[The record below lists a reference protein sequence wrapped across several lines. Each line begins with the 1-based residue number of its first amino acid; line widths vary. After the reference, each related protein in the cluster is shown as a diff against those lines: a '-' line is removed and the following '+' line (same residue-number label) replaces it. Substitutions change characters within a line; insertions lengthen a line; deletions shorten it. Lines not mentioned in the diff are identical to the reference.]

1 MSMKTKKIAV
11 GALLFLLAG
20 TMTGCGKTKIDV
32 MEDLEV
38 AFSGVDGYGT
48 AAITNEYDWEEEALE
63 AIGGSDPE
71 DVSFL
76 GDMMKI
82 ESAVSFEISPSEG
95 LSNGD
100 TVTVKVSVDNEK
112 IKKYRVAFKAG
123 EKKFTVEG
131 LKEIEQ
137 LDLFENVDVE
147 FQGVAPYV
155 KASIKNESGGAP
167 VYVGY
172 TLDKSENLTVGDAV
186 TVTAEYDENRL
197 LEQGYTVGEETKEF
211 VVPECDRYV
220 TRLAEIPEEMT
231 GKMNKQFE
239 DALRADAAKNWSEDE
254 HIKSI
259 ECIGNYLLTPKDGID
274 ISDKNIFYGVYKV
287 VAENPEQEVSYYSYC
302 MFRNIIVLKDGTCSV
317 DLAGYRMPEGAAWL
331 YGKINGEA
339 FYAGEKYWYVGY
351 EKLDSLFNNCV
362 TKNIEQYEYESS
374 VTE

>member
-1 MSMKTKKIAV
+1 MDMKAKKIAV
-11 GALLFLLAG
+11 GALLLLLAG

-38 AFSGVDGYGT
+38 SFSGVDGYGT
-48 AAITNEYDWEEEALE
+48 AAITNKYDWEEEALE
-63 AIGGSDPE
+63 AIGGDPE
-71 DVSFL
+71 DVSLL

-100 TVTVKVSVDNEK
+100 KVTVKTSVDNEK
-112 IKKYRVAFKAG
+112 VKKYKIAFKTG
-123 EKKFTVEG
+123 EKEFTVEG
-131 LKEIEQ
+131 LREIEQ

-147 FQGVAPYV
+147 FQGIAPYV
-155 KASIKNESGGAP
+155 NAHIKNGSSGAP

-172 TLDKSENLTVGDAV
+172 TLDKSENLTVGDTV

-197 LEQGYTVGEETKEF
+197 LEQGYTAGEGTREY

-220 TRLAEIPEEMT
+220 TELAEIPEEMV

-239 DALRADAAKNWSEDE
+239 DAFRADVAKNWVEDE
-254 HIKSI
+254 HINSI
-259 ECIGNYLLTPKDGID
+259 EYIGSYLLTPKDGID
-274 ISDKNIFYGVYKV
+274 AGEKNIYYGVYKV
-287 VAENPEQEVSYYSYC
+287 TAENPEQEVPYYSYC
-302 MFRNIIVLKDGTCSV
+302 MFSNIILLRDGTCSV
-317 DLAGYRMPEGAAWL
+317 DLADYRMPSGSLWL
-331 YGKINGEA
+331 YGELRGEA
-339 FYAGEKYWYVGY
+339 FYAGENSWYVGY